1 MLYVPDPSG
10 LCYTLG
16 IITVIEHRSMV
27 LLTWDSTSFIPQP
40 LYSSQMQRVRTDGLG
55 YSLHSREFIVG
66 RDVTFVY
73 GRGEQMLRIEI
84 RGLFALHTF
93 AM

>member
-1 MLYVPDPSG
+1 
-10 LCYTLG
+10 
-16 IITVIEHRSMV
+16 
-27 LLTWDSTSFIPQP
+27 
-40 LYSSQMQRVRTDGLG
+40 MQRVRTDGLG